1 MYELQRRNTK
11 QNVENLLQIEKN
23 CPPPLNKIKWHSFVL
38 PSLSRAY
45 LMVL

>member
-1 MYELQRRNTK
+1 MYDLQRRNTK
-11 QNVENLLQIEKN
+11 QNVENLLQIEKY
-23 CPPPLNKIKWHSFVL
+23 PPPLNKIKWHSFVL